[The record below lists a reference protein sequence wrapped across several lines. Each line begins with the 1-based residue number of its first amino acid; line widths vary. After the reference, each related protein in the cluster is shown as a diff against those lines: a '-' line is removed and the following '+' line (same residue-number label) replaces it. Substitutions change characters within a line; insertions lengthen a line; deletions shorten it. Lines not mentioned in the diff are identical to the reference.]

1 MLGKTDCAACDA
13 RTQELTELLA
23 AGGARFA
30 GVRFGKILLD
40 QRGLASFKRAYGPLL
55 ASATDLPYNII
66 FKGGEPQ
73 KAWFGGGAQRLE
85 NRRAH
90 FTG

>member
-1 MLGKTDCAACDA
+1 MRRADPGADRAA
-13 RTQELTELLA
+13 R
-23 AGGARFA
+23 GGRRALR
-30 GVRFGKILLD
+30 LLD